1 MALFLGRVNLNAR
14 LSADRPPV
22 GARESE
28 RSVDRYGW
36 GEHMARS
43 LTAILALDTVG
54 YSRLMAADEEGTHA
68 RLKAHREELLDPT
81 IAKYQG
87 HVIKN
92 TGDGLLAEFPS
103 AVDCVACAVEIQRRM
118 ARRNQDVVPDRRLEL
133 RIGINVGDVMKDG
146 GYLRHGSERRGSA
159 GRPRGPRRHPD
170 LRGRLSPNSRQAG
183 D

>member
-1 MALFLGRVNLNAR
+1 MPPLLGARESERSNGVADRAPSSWGRVNLN
-14 LSADRPPV
+14 LGVADRPPV

-28 RSVDRYGW
+28 RIVDVMA

-43 LTAILALDTVG
+43 LKAILALDTVG

-68 RLKAHREELLDPT
+68 RLKAHREELLDPA

-92 TGDGLLAEFPS
+92 TGDGLLAEFSS

-146 GYLRHGSERRGSA
+146 GIFTARE
-159 GRPRGPRRHPD
+159 
-170 LRGRLSPNSRQAG
+170 
-183 D
+183 